1 MRPIVNST
9 FVSLDG
15 VINHME
21 TWHFDYIDDELGAI
35 ARDQLFASDAMLMG
49 RATYESYAGAWPGRS
64 DEYADRIN
72 SMPKYVV
79 STTLTAPAWE
89 NTTVISG
96 NMVDEVRA
104 LKAGDGQAILMH
116 GYGPVAKTLLREG
129 LLDELHLW
137 VHPAFAGVGEGN
149 DLLLEPGLNAA
160 LQHTGT
166 RTLQSGVVLLSYRA
180 PVQ

>member
-21 TWHFDYIDDELGAI
+21 HWHFDYIDDEQRALT
-35 ARDQLFASDAMLMG
+35 RDQQLAADAMLMG
-49 RATYESYAGAWPGRS
+49 RATYESYAAVWPTRS

-79 STTLTAPAWE
+79 STTLTAPEWD

-96 NMVDEVRA
+96 DMIEEVSA
-104 LKAGDGQAILMH
+104 LKAREGKAILMH
-116 GYGPVAKTLLREG
+116 GYGPVAKSLLREG
-129 LLDELHLW
+129 LLDEIHFW
-137 VHPAFAGVGEGN
+137 VHPAFAGVGEAN
-149 DLLLEPGLNAA
+149 DLLLEPGLNTA
-160 LQHTGT
+160 LQLMGT
-166 RTLQSGVVLLSYRA
+166 KTLKSGVVVLSYRA
-180 PVQ
+180 T

>member
-21 TWHFDYIDDELGAI
+21 AWHFDYVDDELGAI
-35 ARDQLFASDAMLMG
+35 ARDQLYTSDAMLMG
-49 RATYESYAGAWPGRS
+49 RATYESYAGVWPSRS

-72 SMPKYVV
+72 TIPKYVV
-79 STTLTAPAWE
+79 STTLTAPEWE

-96 NMVDEVRA
+96 DMVDEARA
-104 LKAGDGQAILMH
+104 LKARDGQGILMH

-137 VHPAFAGVGEGN
+137 VHPAFAGVGEGD
-149 DLLLEPGLNAA
+149 DLLLEPGLKTT
-160 LQHTGT
+160 LQLTGT
-166 RTLQSGVVLLSYRA
+166 QTLQSGIVLLSYRTQA
-180 PVQ
+180 T